1 MWHRIYLASNIVF
14 LCGILVFFL
23 GEHLVPG
30 WGPVTLPVGGIVAG
44 LAGIAAGVSGSVL
57 IFKPDAAT

>member
-14 LCGILVFFL
+14 LWGILVFFL

-57 IFKPDAAT
+57 IFKPDAAA